1 MSAHLVEDSVRLNNL
16 LSSDLTY
23 LPYYWPDD
31 DLKQLQAL
39 EKPVRSKAETQ
50 RASIDT
56 TYVKLQQFI
65 ALHPDLFPDP
75 ALYTREMWEWA
86 VLIFFTRSFA
96 YTVPDTSCLMPWND
110 LFNHA
115 DRWTAVCKLVPY
127 S

>member
-39 EKPVRSKAETQ
+39 EQPVRSKAESQ

-65 ALHPDLFPDP
+65 ALHPD
-75 ALYTREMWEWA
+75 R
-86 VLIFFTRSFA
+86 RG
-96 YTVPDTSCLMPWND
+96 
-110 LFNHA
+110 
-115 DRWTAVCKLVPY
+115 
-127 S
+127 